1 MENKPESKLLEGVV
15 RFRNED
21 FVEHQKLFSELGDN
35 QDPHTLFIGCSD
47 SRIDPALITKTIP
60 GELFI
65 VRNIANI
72 VPRYRDTEEYV
83 STTSAIEYALEVLKV
98 ENIVICGH
106 SNCGGCNALW
116 NDNSAVK
123 TPHTARWLELAKP
136 VREIIESTFDLKT
149 LDVLEKEW
157 ITEQLNVVEQMKHL
171 LTYPGVKE
179 RVEKGTLDI
188 LGWYYVIG
196 TGEIFNY
203 NSKTECFEPVQ

>member
-1 MENKPESKLLEGVV
+1 MEKLLKGILHFKEND
-15 RFRNED
+15 FRKYK
-21 FVEHQKLFSELGDN
+21 EHFTTISRGQS
-35 QDPHTLFIGCSD
+35 PHTLFIGCSD
-47 SRIDPALITKTIP
+47 SRIDPSLITKTIP

-65 VRNIANI
+65 VSNIANI

-179 RVEKGTLDI
+179 RVEKGTLNI

>member
-1 MENKPESKLLEGVV
+1 MEKLLKGILHFKEND
-15 RFRNED
+15 FRKYK
-21 FVEHQKLFSELGDN
+21 EHFTTISRGQS
-35 QDPHTLFIGCSD
+35 PHTLFIGCSD
-47 SRIDPALITKTIP
+47 SRIDPSLITKTIP

-179 RVEKGTLDI
+179 RVEKGTLNI

>member
-1 MENKPESKLLEGVV
+1 MEKLLKGILH
-15 RFRNED
+15 FREND
-21 FVEHQKLFSELGDN
+21 FRKYKEHFSTISRG
-35 QDPHTLFIGCSD
+35 QAPHTLFIGCSD

-72 VPRYRDTEEYV
+72 VPCYRNTEEYV

-116 NDNSAVK
+116 SDNSAVK

-136 VREIIESTFDLKT
+136 VREIIESTFDLTT

-179 RVEKGTLDI
+179 RVEKGTLNI
-188 LGWYYVIG
+188 LGWYYIIG